1 MIKIYTDGS
10 AKNNGHENSYG
21 GFGVII
27 LKDNKIIYKHS
38 EFYDNVT
45 NNQMELKALIHAFDY
60 IKNILNESEEFE
72 VYSDSAYCVNIC
84 NNWIHKWVANGWK
97 RSKINLLKI

>member
-27 LKDNKIIYKHS
+27 LKDNYSIATVERAFLDMIYLFPDYYFDNLDLIDFEKCNKIVHIY
-38 EFYDNVT
+38 
-45 NNQMELKALIHAFDY
+45 NNKEL
-60 IKNILNESEEFE
+60 IK
-72 VYSDSAYCVNIC
+72 
-84 NNWIHKWVANGWK
+84 
-97 RSKINLLKI
+97 RLKKYAE